1 MSQQSYLPAI
11 TSDQEHR
18 VHETE
23 HTYAKVTWKLVP
35 LLFICYVISYLDR
48 INVGFAQL
56 QMKSEL
62 GFSDT
67 VYGLGAGIFFIGF
80 FCSKCRA
87 T

>member
-1 MSQQSYLPAI
+1 MHTSAI

-67 VYGLGAGIFFIGF
+67 VYDLNRVQFEKCGF
-80 FCSKCRA
+80 
-87 T
+87 